1 MNMVVSS
8 LGGADELDLI
18 EVSTQQLNERNAMH
32 RYYDWNARANSL
44 DWLSPLNCEKR
55 QVSGSVDEQR

>member
-8 LGGADELDLI
+8 LGGADELDVI

-32 RYYDWNARANSL
+32 RYYDWNVRANSL

-55 QVSGSVDEQR
+55 